1 MVSNKGG
8 LRLNYDVVVTC
19 AVTGAGD
26 TTGRS
31 PHVPITPKQIAD
43 AAIEAAKAGAAVA
56 HIHVR
61 DPETGKGSRDP
72 ELFKEVVDRIRDS
85 DTDVIINLT
94 AGMGGDWVPDAD
106 NPAMP
111 GPGTDMIGP
120 EERLA
125 HIKECMPEICSLDCG
140 TLNFGDGDEIY
151 ISTPPTLRKMAEL
164 TRNWGV
170 KPELEVFELGHI
182 RFARQMIAESLIA
195 DPPMFQICLGIPWG
209 ADQSVDTMKVMKDH
223 LPPDASWASF
233 GISRMQM
240 PMAATAVAMG
250 GNVRVGLEDNIYLDR
265 GVLAT
270 NGQLVTRA
278 IEIVERMGG
287 RAISPAEARN
297 KLKLRGATV

>member
-1 MVSNKGG
+1 M
-8 LRLNYDVVVTC
+8 NYDVVVTC

-26 TTGRS
+26 TTGKS
-31 PHVPITPKQIAD
+31 PHVPVTPKDIAA
-43 AAIEAAKAGAAVA
+43 AAIEAAKAGAAIA

-72 ELFKEVVDRIRDS
+72 KLFKEVVDRVRDS
-85 DTDVIINLT
+85 GTDVVINLT
-94 AGMGGDWVPDAD
+94 AGMGGDWVPSDE

-111 GPGTDMIGP
+111 GPGTDMISA
-120 EERLA
+120 EDRLA
-125 HIKECMPEICSLDCG
+125 HVHECLPEICSLDCG
-140 TLNFGDGDEIY
+140 TLNFGNGNEIY
-151 ISTPPTLRKMAEL
+151 ISTPPMLRHMAAL
-164 TRNWGV
+164 TKEWGV

-182 RFARQMIAESLIA
+182 RFATQMIHEGLIA
-195 DPPMFQICLGIPWG
+195 EPPMFQICLGIPWG
-209 ADQSVDTMKVMKDH
+209 ADQSVDTMKAMKDH
-223 LPPDASWASF
+223 LPQGANWAGF

-278 IEIVERMGG
+278 IEILERMGA
-287 RAISPAEARN
+287 RALNPQEARN
-297 KLKLRGATV
+297 KLRLRGAD